1 MRLACLLYL
10 CISLFETP
18 DFRALEPLPS
28 QDRGGAK
35 PKDRLAL
42 TEQRLG
48 KVWYELLIEIVCVVA
63 FAADLRIQVLCMSG
77 GCGR

>member
-18 DFRALEPLPS
+18 DFRALESLPS
-28 QDRGGAK
+28 QDRGGPK
-35 PKDRLAL
+35 PKDWLAL

-48 KVWYELLIEIVCVVA
+48 KVWYELLIEIVCVLA
-63 FAADLRIQVLCMSG
+63 FAADLRIQVRCMSA